1 MSFFFACSYSSLN
14 FALSASAVRASLAFC
29 STCLN
34 FTAHASHIFCSVL
47 PVMFEDARMR
57 NSNISSFVFGTGKFL
72 ISDVRCSSDAAFASD
87 IENSCKDADDFPPL
101 IS

>member
-1 MSFFFACSYSSLN
+1 
-14 FALSASAVRASLAFC
+14 
-29 STCLN
+29 
-34 FTAHASHIFCSVL
+34 
-47 PVMFEDARMR
+47 MFEDARMR